1 MLYIVHNRDTGNTE
15 QFSQEQLDTI
25 LTSGKFG
32 RYEVI
37 DEIDD
42 RPFTLPY
49 KNAQTLNECMA
60 SLWELVA
67 YSKSPFIEDG
77 TALTHQE
84 LIQHLE
90 TILPQMDQALTPSDL
105 HGYTT
110 STKLDELN
118 STYKDALQ
126 QIDANRPTIIAEF
139 LNKNTDVPSTN

>member
-1 MLYIVHNRDTGNTE
+1 MLYIVHNHTTGE
-15 QFSQEQLDTI
+15 QSTLTQSELEAAWPDLKSGI
-25 LTSGKFG
+25 L
-32 RYEVI
+32 EVV

-42 RPFTLPY
+42 SPFTLPY
-49 KNAQTLNECMA
+49 QNAQTLNECMT

-126 QIDANRPTIIAEF
+126 QIDADRPSIITEF
-139 LNKNTDVPSTN
+139 LKFK

>member
-1 MLYIVHNRDTGNTE
+1 MLYIVHNHDTGETE

-25 LTSGKFG
+25 LTSGNFG

-42 RPFTLPY
+42 RPFTLSY
-49 KNAQTLNECMA
+49 DQAQTLNQCMA

-84 LIQHLE
+84 LIQNLE
-90 TILPQMDQALTPSDL
+90 TILPQMDQALTPP
-105 HGYTT
+105 
-110 STKLDELN
+110 
-118 STYKDALQ
+118 A
-126 QIDANRPTIIAEF
+126 I
-139 LNKNTDVPSTN
+139 TN